1 MIFVFEYYI
10 FFFIY
15 CTNYYI
21 VSSLPNN
28 QQQQCNT
35 HKVLERTVTR
45 VFLALELFG
54 PVKMSFSHTRW
65 RKTRLKSWKL
75 RTTTRGES
83 IDTLSKLKYV
93 CSRNYFQLKQIGLS
107 RVNNRLRINEAVCY
121 LFTVHVDRLCLR
133 ARALVSLPLRSV
145 TIMSYQ

>member
-10 FFFIY
+10 FFLFIVQIIILFQA
-15 CTNYYI
+15 CPTTN
-21 VSSLPNN
+21 NN
-28 QQQQCNT
+28 SAT
-35 HKVLERTVTR
+35 HTKCRENGY
-45 VFLALELFG
+45 E
-54 PVKMSFSHTRW
+54 SFSRAGAFWSGENELLTHEME